1 MKSHD
6 KGKEPVDRKYVSALE
21 KGFPRVVDKILL
33 MWGAKEFPEFLST
46 LMIDTRGGRQGFP
59 FDVIQELMFLQEIH
73 DYCQDKQTTVTKEGY
88 RIG

>member
-6 KGKEPVDRKYVSALE
+6 QGKEPVDRKYVSALE

-59 FDVIQELMFLQEIH
+59 FEVIQELMFLQEIH
-73 DYCQDKQTTVTKEGY
+73 DYRLGKRTTVTKEGY